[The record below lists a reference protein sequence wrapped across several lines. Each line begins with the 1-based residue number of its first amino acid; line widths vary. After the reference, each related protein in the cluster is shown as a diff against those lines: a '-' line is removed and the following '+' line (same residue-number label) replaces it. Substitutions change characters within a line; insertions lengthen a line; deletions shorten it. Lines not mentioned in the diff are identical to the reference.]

1 MKIERGDACKKALT
15 GPWHASTAENACD
28 SHFVVII
35 AGMTNSG
42 RGCWPRLHQLAGG
55 LGVCFFS
62 VEVEEEKLPFPPE
75 HRFPGSDFSNGF
87 VLGTE
92 PFFSNDILDDTSV
105 HETDGKG
112 APVAEPG
119 PTQPPHPTR
128 LPVDSPWL

>member
-1 MKIERGDACKKALT
+1 MLAA
-15 GPWHASTAENACD
+15 AS
-28 SHFVVII
+28 S
-35 AGMTNSG
+35 AGW
-42 RGCWPRLHQLAGG
+42 RFGC
-55 LGVCFFS
+55 VFFQS